1 MKRNSKKLLM
11 LALAALLV
19 GSGIGAVTTYDRS
32 AENVALAEESEVTT
46 YDFSTTAVAAS
57 EWAST
62 GDFSDTALYRIKFEP
77 TNATNWGKNVCLN
90 ELGYAN
96 VFKCILINGKSLADI
111 RTEYGE
117 QVAAG
122 TASVITS
129 SQPNI
134 KSDVEG
140 GNAKYAPIFV
150 NLTNHGANYGNCID
164 IYIPTNF
171 MAADDIESVT
181 ITDDFRWENSEG
193 VFTVSQTITFK
204 TSSWGT
210 TVKYVEGEKTDT
222 TVSNLK
228 AMSATENWIYY
239 TLSESDY
246 ASAGSMQ
253 GANQDILAGTN
264 LYDNIL
270 IDDVTLANILKT
282 NDRKYPGE
290 AEYFGLC
297 ANALAIRALKPTS
310 SIEKI
315 TIKKGAEFPSYDYL
329 VNGGKVKYYVTTE
342 DVTFVRTGDVA
353 FTNEKYLIKASEI
366 TISDAIVTGD
376 EGELFGVDITYA
388 NWNGTRN
395 LYDYNYG
402 GQEFVEMRKHIFI
415 NGKSLYEINTTVD
428 DSSYV
433 YSTFPWTQ
441 NNEIFSNPT
450 LVTGTGNKLTVFIHK
465 DYVHSLLTGET
476 GTISVTVAKGFVHE
490 QNQEYCVFEDATAV
504 VYKKPVTITLN
515 NTGAEPKKVDGKF
528 GDSVTLETPSVTG
541 KTFEK
546 WVDANGE
553 TVSSELTLKDDMTL
567 TAVWSITPYTMTVV
581 NGETTETIKF
591 GVELDEENGI
601 TKTLSDLA
609 AILAQK
615 LPETTESAVYVWDIA
630 VPETFECKNY
640 TFTVVELPVLDVNA
654 TYKFSLYQ
662 ATLEKTLYLNG
673 AMSGYYMATTED
685 AAEAIDIYVELSN
698 GGYKFYMNFDNTKFY
713 ITMISSGKY
722 VNMNYSD
729 KDGVAFRYDATK
741 KCWYTNVNGTDY
753 YPGTYT
759 KSDGTAYSTVSASM
773 TSYITDSNLGI
784 TQFPL
789 ELQKLYVL
797 TVVNGAESETSTLLN
812 DATITLSDP
821 AAVDG
826 KTFLGWK
833 IKDAEGVYADVPT
846 TMPESDLTVYA
857 VWSITPYTVTIVNG
871 ETTETIKFG
880 VELDEENG
888 ITATTETIGAAIAA
902 KLPEDTS
909 EYTYAWSETLPETFE
924 LEDYTFT
931 VITTPVESDSGTHSE
946 SSSSSSNVTDSSS
959 VSSSDGASTSG
970 DDDKKTFNCFGSVS
984 GALGGIVALGAA
996 ASVMLK
1002 KKKEENE

>member
-19 GSGIGAVTTYDRS
+19 GSGVGAVTTYDRS

-62 GDFSDTALYRIKFEP
+62 GDFSDTALYRIKLDP
-77 TNATNWGKNVCLN
+77 TNATEWGKNVCLN

-117 QVAAG
+117 QVTAG
-122 TASVITS
+122 TASVVTS
-129 SQPNI
+129 SHPNI

-150 NLTNHGANYGNCID
+150 NLTNHGTNYGNCID

-181 ITDDFRWENSEG
+181 ITDDFRWENSG
-193 VFTVSQTITFK
+193 SAFTVSQAITFK

-222 TVSNLK
+222 TVSTLK

-246 ASAGSMQ
+246 SSASSMI

-264 LYDNIL
+264 LYDSIL
-270 IDDVTLANILKT
+270 IDDVTLASMIKT
-282 NDRKYPGE
+282 NNRKYPGE

-297 ANALAIRALKPTS
+297 ANALAIRALKATS

-315 TIKKGAEFPSYDYL
+315 TIKKGAEFPTYDSL

-342 DVTFVRTGDVA
+342 DVTFVRTGDTS

-376 EGELFGVDITYA
+376 KGELFGVDITYA
-388 NWNGTRN
+388 NWNGTRSE
-395 LYDYNYG
+395 YDYNYG

-441 NNEIFSNPT
+441 NNDTFSNPT

-465 DYVHSLLTGET
+465 DYVNSLLTGET
-476 GTISVTVAKGFVHE
+476 GTISVTVAKGLVH
-490 QNQEYCVFEDATAV
+490 QQSPEYCVFEDATAV

-515 NTGAEPKKVDGKF
+515 TGAETKTVDGKF
-528 GDSVTLETPSVTG
+528 GDSVTLETPSIAG

-546 WVDANGE
+546 WIDADGE

-567 TAVWSITPYTMTVV
+567 TAVWSITPYT
-581 NGETTETIKF
+581 
-591 GVELDEENGI
+591 
-601 TKTLSDLA
+601 
-609 AILAQK
+609 
-615 LPETTESAVYVWDIA
+615 
-630 VPETFECKNY
+630 
-640 TFTVVELPVLDVNA
+640 
-654 TYKFSLYQ
+654 
-662 ATLEKTLYLNG
+662 
-673 AMSGYYMATTED
+673 
-685 AAEAIDIYVELSN
+685 
-698 GGYKFYMNFDNTKFY
+698 
-713 ITMISSGKY
+713 
-722 VNMNYSD
+722 
-729 KDGVAFRYDATK
+729 
-741 KCWYTNVNGTDY
+741 
-753 YPGTYT
+753 
-759 KSDGTAYSTVSASM
+759 
-773 TSYITDSNLGI
+773 
-784 TQFPL
+784 
-789 ELQKLYVL
+789 
-797 TVVNGAESETSTLLN
+797 
-812 DATITLSDP
+812 
-821 AAVDG
+821 
-826 KTFLGWK
+826 
-833 IKDAEGVYADVPT
+833 
-846 TMPESDLTVYA
+846 
-857 VWSITPYTVTIVNG
+857 VTIVNG
-871 ETTETIKFG
+871 ATTETIKFG

-888 ITATTETIGAAIAA
+888 ITATTETIAEAIAA
-902 KLPEDTS
+902 KLPEDTL

-924 LEDYTFT
+924 LKDYTFT
-931 VITTPVESDSGTHSE
+931 VITTPVESDPGTPSE
-946 SSSSSSNVTDSSS
+946 SSSSSASESNSSSLNGTDSSS
-959 VSSSDGASTSG
+959 VSSSDGASASSDEG
-970 DDDKKTFNCFGSVS
+970 KKIFNCFGSVS

-1002 KKKEENE
+1002 KKKEEDK